1 MFEGLYGMPIDL
13 PGTAL
18 RKALQARDRLR
29 TLLWPEIE
37 GDVTAIVE
45 QARARRLLRTA
56 RPPLLAA
63 GPPLI
68 VSPSVTSLP
77 RRLSTRRST
86 PPAPSRWRRATGR
99 WA

>member
-37 GDVTAIVE
+37 GDVTTIVE
-45 QARARRLLRTA
+45 QARTRSAR
-56 RPPLLAA
+56 
-63 GPPLI
+63 
-68 VSPSVTSLP
+68 S
-77 RRLSTRRST
+77 
-86 PPAPSRWRRATGR
+86 
-99 WA
+99 